1 MSVYFL
7 IEKPYNRWMCFQGQ
21 CHIRNEIVSIWPQI
35 SLHDPNEGNMTLVYT
50 NLLSSIVKQALFC
63 FM

>member
-1 MSVYFL
+1 
-7 IEKPYNRWMCFQGQ
+7 MCFQGQ

-35 SLHDPNEGNMTLVYT
+35 SLYDPNEGNMTLVYT
-50 NLLSSIVKQALFC
+50 YLFHLIVKQALFC

>member
-1 MSVYFL
+1 
-7 IEKPYNRWMCFQGQ
+7 MCFQGQ
-21 CHIRNEIVSIWPQI
+21 CHIRNEIVSIWPQR